1 VKKIRTLIVDD
12 ELAAR
17 NVISNLLELSFS
29 QIDIIDKVGNVPDA
43 VLSIKK
49 YKPDLVFLDIEMP
62 KYAGYEL
69 VKFFDE
75 IDFQIIFVTAYNQ
88 FAIKAF
94 EINAVDYLLKP
105 IERKR
110 LESAII
116 KAESRI
122 SDKHDSEKYQALL
135 EELSVENSP
144 SMTLS
149 ESGKKQIVR
158 TKEIEAVSAQGA
170 YSEVYLLNG
179 SKITISKNVGTM
191 EEELSND
198 PNFFRSHKSWLIN
211 ISQVES
217 YAKSNQTILLKSGL
231 ECKLSRFKKKDF
243 EEIVEN
249 L

>member
-1 VKKIRTLIVDD
+1 MKKIRTLIVDD

-17 NVISNLLELSFS
+17 NVISNLLELTFP
-29 QIDIIDKVGNVPDA
+29 QIEIIEKVANVPDA

-69 VKFFDE
+69 VKFFDQ

-88 FAIKAF
+88 YAIKAF

-105 IERKR
+105 IERTR
-110 LESAII
+110 LEMAVK
-116 KAESRI
+116 KAEARI
-122 SDKHDSEKYQALL
+122 ADKHDSEKYQALL

-144 SMTLS
+144 SITLS
-149 ESGKKQIVR
+149 EAGKKQIVR
-158 TKEIEAVSAQGA
+158 IKEIEAVCAQGA
-170 YSEVYLLNG
+170 YSEVYLTSG
-179 SKITISKNVGTM
+179 EKITISRNIGLL
-191 EEELSND
+191 EEEFQQDS
-198 PNFFRSHKSWLIN
+198 NFFRSHKSWLIN

-217 YAKSNQTILLKSGL
+217 YTKSAQTILLKSGI